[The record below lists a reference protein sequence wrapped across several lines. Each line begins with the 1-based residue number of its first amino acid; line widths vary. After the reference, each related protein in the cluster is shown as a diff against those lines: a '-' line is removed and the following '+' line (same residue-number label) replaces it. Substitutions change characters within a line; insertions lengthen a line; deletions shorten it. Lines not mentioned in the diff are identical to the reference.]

1 MIDPQ
6 KDVQHKWHEDVV
18 AIITGTT
25 MVALGVTM
33 YKHTMLGTG
42 GINGLAL
49 LLDYVTPLGF
59 GLLFFVLNLPFYWL
73 AWKRL
78 GASYTIKTFAAIAL
92 VSVLAQLTPNWV
104 NFEQLNPYFATVAG
118 GMIIGT
124 GLLILF
130 RHQSGLGGVNILA
143 VYLQDTYGIRAG
155 YFQMGVDMAI
165 LICAFFVLPV
175 DKVILSIG
183 GAAILNMVIAMNYRP
198 GRYVGFS
205 GAFLAEKQ
213 TKEK

>member
-6 KDVQHKWHEDVV
+6 KDIQHKWHEDVF
-18 AIITGTT
+18 AIVTGTC

-33 YKHTMLGTG
+33 YKHTLLGTG

-49 LLDYVTPLGF
+49 LLNYVTPLGF

-78 GASYTIKTFAAIAL
+78 GPTYTIKTFAAIAL
-92 VSVLAQLTPNWV
+92 VSVLVQLTPSWV
-104 NFEQLNPYFATVAG
+104 TFEHLNPYFATVAG

-130 RHQSGLGGVNILA
+130 RHNAGLGGVNILA
-143 VYLQDTYGIRAG
+143 VYLQDAYGIRAG

-165 LICAFFVLPV
+165 LICAFFILPV

-183 GAAILNMVIAMNYRP
+183 GALILNLVIAMNYRP

-205 GAFLAEKQ
+205 GAFIAQGQDQQK
-213 TKEK
+213 